1 MDEIQKEDHSAVKV
15 VLTFELLDEILKCDI
30 ELKSTERILFGG
42 AYYAVSRVALTF
54 DSLDTKS

>member
-30 ELKSTERILFGG
+30 ELKSTEQYSFGG
-42 AYYAVSRVALTF
+42 A
-54 DSLDTKS
+54 

>member
-30 ELKSTERILFGG
+30 ELKSTEQYSFWWCLVCCI
-42 AYYAVSRVALTF
+42 
-54 DSLDTKS
+54 